1 MAATGDRHAHARV
14 LVPSLRPP
22 PPSPCMYVHVSV
34 CFVGL
39 QPWQRCQL
47 KSRKWVIE
55 KADGSTDTVN
65 GAAVV
70 GRFPTLLPSPDLTL
84 AEVDAAPGGEVA
96 VTEELRQTVSMEQAA
111 RDVRGVQWGGAVCMC
126 VGEGG
131 GGGGGRARAADM
143 ACVCG
148 CVVVCARCQASAM
161 AEMQRQEGEEPPAE
175 MGTRDFDYVSC
186 TIENDR
192 AAMSGVFVFVP
203 GRCDRAEGERGV
215 GGGERRI
222 LQPADAC
229 ARAVCGSRRALSL
242 PWCARA
248 SSWTCRISSDEGD
261 GRETGRIVA
270 AGLQRVVPSRQE
282 AIWAGG
288 GGAGW
293 GG

>member
-131 GGGGGRARAADM
+131 G
-143 ACVCG
+143 
-148 CVVVCARCQASAM
+148 
-161 AEMQRQEGEEPPAE
+161 E
-175 MGTRDFDYVSC
+175 
-186 TIENDR
+186 
-192 AAMSGVFVFVP
+192 
-203 GRCDRAEGERGV
+203 AEGERGRLTWRV
-215 GGGERRI
+215 CVAVWLCVRVARRR
-222 LQPADAC
+222 PWPRCSD
-229 ARAVCGSRRALSL
+229 RRGRSR
-242 PWCARA
+242 
-248 SSWTCRISSDEGD
+248 
-261 GRETGRIVA
+261 
-270 AGLQRVVPSRQE
+270 LQR
-282 AIWAGG
+282 WAPGTLTTSH
-288 GGAGW
+288 AP
-293 GG
+293 